1 MARTTQNKQKAL
13 FSLFHCGPSTKNS
26 RNVVVS
32 SGVKDSY
39 NNNNNI
45 GDSNKTNNSNNKI
58 MIISIAVV
66 IMLLLVMVS

>member
-1 MARTTQNKQKAL
+1 MARMTQNKQKAL
-13 FSLFHCGPSTKNS
+13 FSLFHCGSSTKNS

-39 NNNNNI
+39 NNNNI

-58 MIISIAVV
+58 MIISITVV